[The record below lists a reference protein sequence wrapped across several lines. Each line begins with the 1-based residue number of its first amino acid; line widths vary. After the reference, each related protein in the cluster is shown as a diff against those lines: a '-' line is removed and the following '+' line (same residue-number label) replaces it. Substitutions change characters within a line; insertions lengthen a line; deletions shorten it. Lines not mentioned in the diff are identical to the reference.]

1 MTDDELMMADLLD
14 AARCAVYENARHSH
28 DSLFAL
34 LGMWHKDA
42 TDEQIEDAVS
52 QVLG

>member
-1 MTDDELMMADLLD
+1 MADLLA
-14 AARCAVYENARHSH
+14 AARCAVYENVRHSH

-34 LGMWHKDA
+34 LGMWHKEA
-42 TDEQIEDAVS
+42 TDEQIDEAVS

>member
-1 MTDDELMMADLLD
+1 MIDDLMTD
-14 AARCAVYENARHSH
+14 ARRAVDDNARHSH

-34 LGMWHKDA
+34 LGKWYHEA
-42 TDEQIEDAVS
+42 TDEQIEAVVS

>member
-1 MTDDELMMADLLD
+1 MTDDEELLGS
-14 AARCAVYENARHSH
+14 ARCAVYENARHSH

-34 LGMWHKDA
+34 LGKWDPEA
-42 TDEQIEDAVS
+42 TDEQIEAVVS